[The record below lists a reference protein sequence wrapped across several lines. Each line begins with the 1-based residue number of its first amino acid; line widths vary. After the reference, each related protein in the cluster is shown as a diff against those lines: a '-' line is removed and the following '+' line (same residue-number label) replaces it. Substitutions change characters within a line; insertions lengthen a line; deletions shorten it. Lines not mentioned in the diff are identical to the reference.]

1 MRKVGVMANPGTS
14 WMWPMWALLLLLV
27 CMAWPA
33 GVVHAQD
40 KKCAVVLMHGKW
52 GNTQYISFF
61 GRKLEPVCTVKA
73 LEMPWS
79 QRRAYDADYPTALQ
93 EIAAQVKS
101 FRADGY
107 QRVLLVGHSF
117 GANAAMAYMAEVGDA
132 DGVIALAPG
141 HSPQHMYGR
150 NIGREAVDKAREL
163 VAAGKAGESL
173 SMDDLNQGQR
183 RSIRMPAGVLLS
195 YFDPQGMGEM
205 SATAPRFKKP
215 VPFLWVIG
223 TADPL
228 FRGGEAYAWNKAPA
242 HPRSQYLVV
251 TADHAGTPDAAAAQV
266 VEWIQKLD

>member
-1 MRKVGVMANPGTS
+1 MRNNNVMANRGT
-14 WMWPMWALLLLLV
+14 WPMWVFLLLLV
-27 CMAWPA
+27 WMGWPMGA
-33 GVVHAQD
+33 VHAQD

-61 GRKLEPVCTVKA
+61 GRKLEPTCTVKT

-79 QRRAYDADYPTALQ
+79 QRRAYDADYPAALQ
-93 EIAAQVKS
+93 EIAAQVQA
-101 FRADGY
+101 FRTQGY

-141 HSPQHMYGR
+141 HSPLNMYGR

-195 YFDPQGMGEM
+195 YFDPQGVGEM

-215 VPFLWVIG
+215 VPFMWVIG

-242 HPRSQYLVV
+242 HPQSQYLVV
-251 TADHAGTPDAAAAQV
+251 TADHAGTPDVAVAQV
-266 VEWIQKLD
+266 LEWIQKLE

>member
-1 MRKVGVMANPGTS
+1 MQKIKEMVNPGR
-14 WMWPMWALLLLLV
+14 WPVWIFLLLLV
-27 CMAWPA
+27 CVAWPA
-33 GVVHAQD
+33 GVAHAQD

-61 GRKLEPVCTVKA
+61 GRKLEPTCTVKT

-79 QRRAYDADYPTALQ
+79 QRRAYDADYPAALQ
-93 EIAAQVKS
+93 EIAAQVQA
-101 FRADGY
+101 FRTQGY

-141 HSPQHMYGR
+141 HSPLNMYGR

-195 YFDPQGMGEM
+195 YFDPQGVGEM

-215 VPFLWVIG
+215 VPFMWVIG

-242 HPRSQYLVV
+242 HPQSQYLVV
-251 TADHAGTPDAAAAQV
+251 TADHAGTPDVAAAQV
-266 VEWIQKLD
+266 LEWIQKLE